1 MIVYDNGLGI
11 PGRTGCRQDGSL
23 GMIGMSERARSVGGH
38 ASLQNAAGPRH
49 AGVPVGALGA
59 LVSRRA
65 ATVTLRIMLV
75 DDHPIVR
82 RGVRDILVDAFPGAT
97 VEEVGS
103 GADAVSLAGSHNW
116 DVAILDLTLPDGS
129 GLDVLKRLRQLQPR
143 VPVLILSMHAPEH
156 FARRAILA
164 GASGYLTKDT
174 ADTELVTAVTQLLQG
189 GRYFGADVMQG
200 VVLSMHPD
208 SPDRPHERL
217 SDREY
222 QVLRMIGRGKTVSEI
237 ASELTL
243 SVKTVST
250 YRTRVLEKMGMR
262 TNAEL
267 TRYAV
272 QHGLE

>member
-1 MIVYDNGLGI
+1 M
-11 PGRTGCRQDGSL
+11 TT
-23 GMIGMSERARSVGGH
+23 RAT
-38 ASLQNAAGPRH
+38 
-49 AGVPVGALGA
+49 
-59 LVSRRA
+59 
-65 ATVTLRIMLV
+65 ATATLRIMLV

-82 RGVRDILVDAFPGAT
+82 RGVRDILVDAFPGVT

-103 GADAVSLAGSHNW
+103 GGEATSLIRTHAW
-116 DVAILDLTLPDGS
+116 DIVILDLTLPDGS
-129 GLDVLKRLRQLQPR
+129 GLDVLKRIREMRTRL
-143 VPVLILSMHAPEH
+143 PVLILSMHAPEQ
-156 FARRAILA
+156 FARRAIAA

-174 ADTELVTAVTQLLQG
+174 ADSELVTAVTELLRG
-189 GRYFGADVMQG
+189 GKYFGPEVMHG

-208 SPDRPHERL
+208 AGERPHERL

-222 QVLRMIGRGKTVSEI
+222 QVLRMIGLGKTVSEI
-237 ASELTL
+237 ASDLAL

-250 YRTRVLEKMGMR
+250 YRARVLEKMGMR

>member
-1 MIVYDNGLGI
+1 M
-11 PGRTGCRQDGSL
+11 T
-23 GMIGMSERARSVGGH
+23 
-38 ASLQNAAGPRH
+38 
-49 AGVPVGALGA
+49 
-59 LVSRRA
+59 RRA
-65 ATVTLRIMLV
+65 ATATLRIMLV

-103 GADAVSLAGSHNW
+103 GMDAVSLARANEW

-129 GLDVLKRLRQLQPR
+129 GLDVLKRLREVRPA
-143 VPVLILSMHAPEH
+143 VPVLILSMHAPEQ
-156 FARRAILA
+156 FARRAIMA

-174 ADTELVTAVTQLLQG
+174 ADAELVIAVTRLLQG
-189 GRYFGADVMQG
+189 DKYFPPEVMQG

-208 SPDRPHERL
+208 SGDRPHERL

-222 QVLRMIGRGKTVSEI
+222 QVLRMIGQGKTVSEI

-250 YRTRVLEKMGMR
+250 YRTRVLEKMSMR

-272 QHGLE
+272 EHGLE